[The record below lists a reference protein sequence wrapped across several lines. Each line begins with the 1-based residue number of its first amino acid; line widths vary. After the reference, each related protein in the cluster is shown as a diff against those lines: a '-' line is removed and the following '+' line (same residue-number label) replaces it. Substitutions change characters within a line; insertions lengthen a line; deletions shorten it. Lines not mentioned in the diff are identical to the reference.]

1 MALEPGVL
9 KAALLWA
16 RNHIDA
22 GVAPALRDAIVQR
35 LDDVLANHHPTMADM
50 ALFHEFYPTRL
61 VGCPREP
68 IEPNEWNNGWVG

>member
-22 GVAPALRDAIVQR
+22 GVDPTLKDAIVQR
-35 LDDVLANHHPTMADM
+35 LDDVLANHNPTVADM
-50 ALFHEFYPTRL
+50 EMLREFYPGPGDVR
-61 VGCPREP
+61 
-68 IEPNEWNNGWVG
+68 

>member
-22 GVAPALRDAIVQR
+22 GVKPELKDAIVQR
-35 LDDVLANHHPTMADM
+35 LDEVLANHNPTVADM
-50 ALFHEFYPTRL
+50 EMFREFYPGR
-61 VGCPREP
+61 
-68 IEPNEWNNGWVG
+68 PNANPQ